1 MKKIL
6 ISLSL
11 FMSALTLSAQSKV
24 GTVSLIPKIGVSL
37 SNLVNNDLIYGNVTA
52 EATRQATR
60 QAGFAG
66 GLEAAYQVTDQVA
79 VSLAAMYSQAGCR
92 YKDYEAV
99 VDEGNHVGVSGWR
112 YRLQYI
118 QVPVMFNV
126 YVAPGLAVKAGVQ
139 PGFLLDAN
147 YAIKEQP
154 IAVSKTGEKTYG
166 TITRT
171 EDDKKDVYHSFD
183 FSVPVGVSYEYM
195 NVVLDARY
203 NFGVT
208 HVFKQGGNC
217 RNSIIDVTVGYKFD
231 L

>member
-6 ISLSL
+6 MSLSL
-11 FMSALTLSAQSKV
+11 LLSALTLSAQSKV
-24 GTVSLIPKIGVSL
+24 GTFSLIPKIGVSL
-37 SNLVNNDLIYGNVTA
+37 SNLVNNDIVYDNVTV
-52 EATRQATR
+52 EAKR
-60 QAGFAG
+60 QAGFVG
-66 GLEAAYQVTDQVA
+66 GLEAAYQVTDQIA
-79 VSLAAMYSQAGCR
+79 VSMAAMYSQAGCR
-92 YKDYEAV
+92 YKDFEEV
-99 VDEGNHVGVSGWR
+99 VDDANHVGVSGQR

-118 QVPVMFNV
+118 QVPVMLNV

-147 YAIKEQP
+147 YAVKDQP

-166 TITRT
+166 AITRT
-171 EDDKKDVYHSFD
+171 EDDSKDGFHSFD

-203 NFGVT
+203 NIGVT
-208 HVFKQGGNC
+208 RVFKQGDSC
-217 RNSIIDVTVGYKFD
+217 SNSIIDVTVGYKFD